1 MEVEATVA
9 RTIGPY
15 EIAINVGQSS
25 GVVTGQEVEI
35 VDYYDVEDPD
45 TGQALG
51 RYRKVRAN
59 LKVTFVEDSFSVARM
74 TDTRAKESA
83 SAFSGGSLS
92 FSSSLVGGPP
102 RELIPISAQGGV
114 RIEKG
119 DHAIISIDD
128 G

>member
-45 TGQALG
+45 TGEALG

-83 SAFSGGSLS
+83 SGLSAGSLAS
-92 FSSSLVGGPP
+92 AAFLVAGPS
-102 RELIPISAQGGV
+102 RELIPISTQGGV
-114 RIEKG
+114 RIVKG